1 MSFIGKFHE
10 IALYAFLTSI
20 VLLVLGKGTLYFVLI
35 TFVPFIII
43 ALIGA
48 LVTKYYD
55 KGEGLTFESDKILVI
70 MFSHIAEEILGL
82 ILTPV
87 WFIKDLIKKSFNGW
101 KIFDYITYT
110 IEIMIML
117 AVILI

>member
-43 ALIGA
+43 AL
-48 LVTKYYD
+48 
-55 KGEGLTFESDKILVI
+55 
-70 MFSHIAEEILGL
+70 H
-82 ILTPV
+82 
-87 WFIKDLIKKSFNGW
+87 KDVAGFR
-101 KIFDYITYT
+101 
-110 IEIMIML
+110 
-117 AVILI
+117 